1 MENILNKKYPRHKPN
16 TAVPEE
22 RVVAIKVKADRS
34 VRVGLSW
41 SPEVADFYME
51 LYPDMLEYGF
61 SLQDMSMFDQGV
73 FWE

>member
-1 MENILNKKYPRHKPN
+1 MPN
-16 TAVPEE
+16 SSVPEE
-22 RVVAIKVKADRS
+22 RVVAIKIKADRS

-51 LYPDMLEYGF
+51 LYPDLLEYGF
-61 SLQDMSMFDQGV
+61 SLQEISMLGQGA